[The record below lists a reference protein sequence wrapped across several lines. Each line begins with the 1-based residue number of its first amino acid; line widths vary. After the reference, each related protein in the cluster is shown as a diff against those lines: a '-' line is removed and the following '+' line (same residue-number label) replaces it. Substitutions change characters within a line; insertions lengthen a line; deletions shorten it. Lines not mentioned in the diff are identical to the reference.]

1 MKAWEYWLAFPVL
14 CCCHT
19 ILWYCTDPWPQGGLS
34 PSSLDWLHQIDATS
48 DSVHAR
54 ILFYFFLLLR
64 DNCYFSIIPMQLWY
78 WWVVVGDR
86 TTHWRLSW
94 VGCWTSPLSW
104 CSQAFHSFQG
114 AQFELGKCSTCS
126 QRCKLPAAPLGTS
139 SVFLL
144 ENQVQCFKIRCRQIC
159 RGWVLNDSSISE
171 LIFFLI
177 ENIFC
182 T

>member
-54 ILFYFFLLLR
+54 IFFFF
-64 DNCYFSIIPMQLWY
+64 NFWGIIAISPSFPCSSGTDGWS
-78 WWVVVGDR
+78 VGDR
-86 TTHWRLSW
+86 TTHWRLGW

-126 QRCKLPAAPLGTS
+126 QRCKLPAAPW
-139 SVFLL
+139 
-144 ENQVQCFKIRCRQIC
+144 EHPACFSWKIKSNVSKYVVGKFAAVEFSMILPFQS
-159 RGWVLNDSSISE
+159 L
-171 LIFFLI
+171 FFS
-177 ENIFC
+177 
-182 T
+182 